1 MNMDESVI
9 VSAIIDKITPSWKD
23 YKRSLKHKKKDVTLE
38 ELGQHFHI
46 EEEYII
52 NSIDEQANSS
62 SKVHMVEEGKEA
74 KHHQHPKG
82 KKRKFD
88 LKKNQ
93 NSNKKHKGVC
103 HPCGKPGHFKR
114 DCHLLKKKN
123 EENTSKFEAM
133 ISEINALEEDTTWIE
148 AFSVL
153 MKNMSG
159 SLLNKHG
166 FKLVFES
173 DKFVLSKTV
182 GLSSEG
188 LVMNQEVKDSRNASN
203 VIVV

>member
-1 MNMDESVI
+1 MNMDETVI
-9 VSAIIDKITPSWKD
+9 VSAIIDKITSSWKD

-38 ELGQHFHI
+38 ELGQHFR
-46 EEEYII
+46 
-52 NSIDEQANSS
+52 
-62 SKVHMVEEGKEA
+62 KEA

-103 HPCGKPGHFKR
+103 HHCGKPGHFKR

-123 EENTSKFEAM
+123 EENTSKFWNNFK
-133 ISEINALEEDTTWIE
+133 INNHEILIKD
-148 AFSVL
+148 
-153 MKNMSG
+153 
-159 SLLNKHG
+159 
-166 FKLVFES
+166 
-173 DKFVLSKTV
+173 
-182 GLSSEG
+182 SEG
-188 LVMNQEVKDSRNASN
+188 LVVNQEVKDSRNASN

>member
-1 MNMDESVI
+1 MNMDETVI
-9 VSAIIDKITPSWKD
+9 VSAIIDKITSSWKD

-38 ELGQHFHI
+38 ELGQHFR
-46 EEEYII
+46 
-52 NSIDEQANSS
+52 
-62 SKVHMVEEGKEA
+62 KEA

-103 HPCGKPGHFKR
+103 HHCGKPGHFKR

-123 EENTSKFEAM
+123 EENTSKF
-133 ISEINALEEDTTWIE
+133 IRALPDMFARIE

-188 LVMNQEVKDSRNASN
+188 LVVNQEVKDSRNASN

>member
-38 ELGQHFHI
+38 ELGQHFRI

-123 EENTSKFEAM
+123 EENTSKF
-133 ISEINALEEDTTWIE
+133 IRALPDMFARIE

-173 DKFVLSKTV
+173 DKFVLSKLRFDLWLRRYEHNCGIHSFLTKID
-182 GLSSEG
+182 E
-188 LVMNQEVKDSRNASN
+188 
-203 VIVV
+203 